1 MSTADKPTDKK
12 RPYPT
17 VSQSDIDL
25 YLGLGSENEREN
37 ILIQLREEHE
47 ALKEVGEDPTYLQ
60 GLEHAIL
67 LIDADNYNPDDSTV
81 SKPHEE
87 E

>member
-1 MSTADKPTDKK
+1 MSTADNSTDKK

-17 VSQSDIDL
+17 ASQSDIDL

-37 ILIQLREEHE
+37 ILIQLREEYE
-47 ALKEVGEDPTYLQ
+47 ALKEVGEDPAYLQ

-67 LIDADNYNPDDSTV
+67 LIDADNADPDDSSV
-81 SKPHEE
+81 SEPPEGE
-87 E
+87 

>member
-1 MSTADKPTDKK
+1 MSTADNSTDKK

-17 VSQSDIDL
+17 ASQSDIDL

-37 ILIQLREEHE
+37 ILIQLREEYE

-67 LIDADNYNPDDSTV
+67 LIDDDLDD
-81 SKPHEE
+81 PEQPEE
-87 E
+87 